1 MFFLTSI
8 AHYPIALKTPNK
20 RCFGYFS
27 TEEKAITA
35 VACNAGNMEEC
46 YYNFLVIEEISEGI
60 HSIPISET
68 WYTWNTDIG
77 WVPSE
82 KPEWSIGFTNWSL
95 G

>member
-8 AHYPIALKTPNK
+8 AHYPLALRSQNK
-20 RCFGYFS
+20 RCFGYFL
-27 TEEKAITA
+27 TLEQAITA

-46 YYNFLVIEEISEGI
+46 YYNHLVIEEIPEGI
-60 HSIPISET
+60 HSVPISET
-68 WYTWNTDIG
+68 WYVWNTEIG

-82 KPEWSIGFTNWSL
+82 KPEWSEGTINWSI